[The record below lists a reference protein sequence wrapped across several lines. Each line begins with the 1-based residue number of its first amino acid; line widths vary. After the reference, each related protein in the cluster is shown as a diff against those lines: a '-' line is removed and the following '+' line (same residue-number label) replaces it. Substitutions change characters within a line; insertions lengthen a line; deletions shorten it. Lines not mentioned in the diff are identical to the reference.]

1 MENGNS
7 NFTVTFDSPMDS
19 LLEKIIRAE
28 TGAWWT
34 LMHRCKLCSSLM
46 TKALEGKQP
55 EADLSKLYV
64 WMRLSALKQLT
75 WQRNY
80 NTKPR
85 ELSAAQAA
93 LTSKFADFY
102 KLDPTLRPI
111 MQVRQ
116 SPLVLGR
123 GNRSIANKSSLA
135 SSILSETLRRAT

>member
-1 MENGNS
+1 MSQRPTQDMENGNS

-28 TGAWWT
+28 TGPWWT

-46 TKALEGKQP
+46 TKALEGKNP
-55 EADLSKLYV
+55 EADLSKLFV

-111 MQVRQ
+111 MQVRKT
-116 SPLVLGR
+116 PLHLGR
-123 GNRSIANKSSLA
+123 RNLRIAY
-135 SSILSETLRRAT
+135 

>member
-19 LLEKIIRAE
+19 FVEKIIRAE
-28 TGAWWT
+28 TGPWWT

-46 TKALEGKQP
+46 TKALEGKHA
-55 EADLSKLYV
+55 EAELNKLYV

-111 MQVRQ
+111 MQV
-116 SPLVLGR
+116 
-123 GNRSIANKSSLA
+123 
-135 SSILSETLRRAT
+135 